1 MRAIFSA
8 WMVGSIFYG
17 VVAAHPASKED
28 VIVANNLNLLREQ
41 CGYSLDKSIVSRVES
56 SESSVEGDIFRIYFK
71 IKIVPINR
79 PMFAVLSFGCQSP
92 VPDSLDDDGKAR
104 VTAREE
110 IAEED
115 SGGRYFRHVA
125 WQRNFNNQNIIGTI
139 AYIDSLFGD
148 GVAQKISGYFVT
160 CPNRSDLT
168 CFSLEFQGEANLTR
182 EEADTIPG
190 FLQGVLSK
198 ARN

>member
-17 VVAAHPASKED
+17 VAVAHPAPKEG

-71 IKIVPINR
+71 LKIVPINR
-79 PMFAVLSFGCQSP
+79 PMFAILSFGCQSP
-92 VPDSLDDDGKAR
+92 VPDSLEDDGKAR

-115 SGGRYFRHVA
+115 SGGVTSGMLLGKEILIIRILSEPSHTLILCLVAAWGKKFRD
-125 WQRNFNNQNIIGTI
+125 I
-139 AYIDSLFGD
+139 L
-148 GVAQKISGYFVT
+148 
-160 CPNRSDLT
+160 
-168 CFSLEFQGEANLTR
+168 
-182 EEADTIPG
+182 
-190 FLQGVLSK
+190 
-198 ARN
+198 